1 MTGWRAT
8 PSRHLVQG
16 EAPLVLNVGDAVY
29 MTSTRKGQPAEIGLI
44 ESFYSAP
51 GDDHIW
57 ISARHYWRPERMG
70 KLSATVEWDLAELF
84 ATEHA
89 DENSSASI
97 ELTPVVVQQLSAPP
111 PSAPH
116 TFFSHRTYNLSS
128 HEISSELPGTSLNRL
143 LWTIRALAAFAL
155 AFAHEAHSLL
165 HRSSYHGD

>member
-8 PSRHLVQG
+8 PSRHLVPG

-165 HRSSYHGD
+165 HRSNYHGD